1 VPHLVRDRVTWLTY
15 AQLAAFGYFFY
26 GFGPVVPLLRDE
38 QHTSRS
44 VASLH
49 GTAFAVG
56 AVVGGAVLP
65 RLVGRF
71 GRTTVIWTGLT
82 GVAFATLGLWLSHA
96 LPATMTCAFLAS
108 LCGSFVVNGVTAALS
123 DHHGP
128 GGGPAAISEA
138 NAVAA
143 GIGLVAPLVV
153 GAAVSAGLG
162 WRPGLAVVV
171 GVIILLAVVALTFR
185 VPAPPAPATGPGT
198 GAGRLPRLFWA
209 AWASIIATGSV
220 EVCLNLWV
228 ADVLRTQAQ
237 VSPGAAT
244 AAVSGIVAGMC
255 VGRAVGSPLLMRL
268 PASTVMLGALAL
280 SSVGFAVFWLASA
293 PWLAILG
300 LVVTGLGNALHFPLG
315 LALAIAN
322 SDGQPDLATSRISY
336 ALGISFGA
344 APFLLGAV
352 ADRIGPHLAFLL
364 LPACLAGSAAAILV
378 LRRASTPVVSA
389 AATGP

>member
-1 VPHLVRDRVTWLTY
+1 MPRLVRDRLTWLTY

-38 QHTSRS
+38 QHTSRT

-71 GRTTVIWTGLT
+71 GRPTVIWTGLT

-96 LPATMTCAFLAS
+96 LPATLTWAFVAS
-108 LCGSFVVNGVTAALS
+108 MCGSFVVNGVTAALS

-128 GGGPAAISEA
+128 GGPAAISEA

-143 GIGLVAPLVV
+143 GIGLIAPLVV
-153 GAAVSAGLG
+153 GAAVAAGLG

-171 GVIILLAVVALTFR
+171 GVIILLAVVAVTFR
-185 VPAPPAPATGPGT
+185 VPAPPTAVTGPGI

-209 AWASIIATGSV
+209 AWASLIATGSV

-228 ADVLRTQAQ
+228 ADVLRTHAS

-255 VGRAVGSPLLMRL
+255 LGRAAGSPLLMRL

-322 SDGQPDLATSRISY
+322 SGGQPDLATSRISY
-336 ALGISFGA
+336 ALGISFGV
-344 APFLLGAV
+344 APFLLGAI
-352 ADRIGPHLAFLL
+352 ADGIGPHLAFLL
-364 LPACLAGSAAAILV
+364 LPALLASSAAAILV
-378 LRRASTPVVSA
+378 LRRASVPAVSA